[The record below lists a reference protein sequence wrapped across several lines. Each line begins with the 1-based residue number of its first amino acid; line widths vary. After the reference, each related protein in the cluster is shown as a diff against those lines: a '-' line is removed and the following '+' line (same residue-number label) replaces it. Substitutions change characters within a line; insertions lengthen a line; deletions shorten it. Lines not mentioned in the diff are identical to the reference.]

1 MKTINCKGRII
12 DFEECKVMG
21 ILNLTPD
28 SFYDGSKNNQNISQ
42 MVKKVGDMLSEGAD
56 FIDIGGYSS
65 RPGASFVSEE
75 EELNRL
81 LPILKEI
88 LISFPNILISVD
100 TFRSKVAEQTLESGA
115 AIINDIS
122 AGSLDERMYDVVCD
136 YKVPYIAM
144 HMQGT
149 PNTMQRNPYYKDVN
163 KDLIYYFS
171 VLRHKLFS
179 KGLDD
184 LIIDPGFG
192 FGKTIEHNYEILSNL
207 GLYQSLDLPILAGIS
222 RKSMLYKPLNIGP
235 NEALIATTAAHMI
248 ALEGGANI
256 LRVHDV
262 KEAKQCCQV
271 FHLSKSVSD

>member
-1 MKTINCKGRII
+1 MKTINCKGQII
-12 DFEECKVMG
+12 DFEQCKVMG

-28 SFYDGSKNNQNISQ
+28 SFYDGSKEHNNIAQ
-42 MVKKVGDMLSEGAD
+42 MLQKVSDMLTEGAD

-75 EELNRL
+75 EELNRV
-81 LPILKEI
+81 LPILEEI
-88 LISFPNILISVD
+88 LTSFPNTLISVD
-100 TFRSKVAEQTLESGA
+100 TFRSKVAEQTLEMGA
-115 AIINDIS
+115 ALINDIS
-122 AGSLDERMYDVVCD
+122 AGSLDERMSDVVCD
-136 YKVPYIAM
+136 FRVPYIAM

-149 PNTMQRNPYYKDVN
+149 PNTMQRNPIYEDVN

-171 VLRHKLFS
+171 ALRHKLFS

-192 FGKTIEHNYEILSNL
+192 FGKSLEHNYEILSNL
-207 GLYQSLDLPILAGIS
+207 GLYQSLDLPVLAGVS
-222 RKSMLYKPLNIGP
+222 RKSMLYKPLNISP
-235 NEALIATTAAHMI
+235 NEALVATSAAHMI

-262 KEAKQCCQV
+262 QAAKQCCQV
-271 FHLSKSVSD
+271 FNLSKSASA